1 MGRQVLVVVTKEVPV
16 EILDL
21 LMGILDMA
29 MWSSKLMGLSWSS
42 YKVPAGEY
50 ETEAE
55 AEV

>member
-29 MWSSKLMGLSWSS
+29 MWSSKLMGLS
-42 YKVPAGEY
+42 
-50 ETEAE
+50 
-55 AEV
+55 